1 MGLREAFHDAA
12 TAIMKAADNVPE
24 ICILHHILFD
34 STTGQMSG
42 TQDITGVRVVAEQ
55 YLVEKVE
62 DAAQIRNTRQ
72 YRAVSSDLG
81 GVEPLEDDT
90 LTFPDGGSWVIFAIQ
105 PDPARA
111 SYLLHVRR

>member
-24 ICILHHILFD
+24 ICTLHHILFD

-42 TQDITGVRVVAEQ
+42 TQDITGVRVIAEQ
-55 YLVEKVE
+55 YLIEKVE

-72 YRAVSSDLG
+72 YLAVSSDLG

-90 LTFPDGGSWVIFAIQ
+90 LTFPDGSSWVIFAIQ

-111 SYLLHVRR
+111 SYLFHVRR